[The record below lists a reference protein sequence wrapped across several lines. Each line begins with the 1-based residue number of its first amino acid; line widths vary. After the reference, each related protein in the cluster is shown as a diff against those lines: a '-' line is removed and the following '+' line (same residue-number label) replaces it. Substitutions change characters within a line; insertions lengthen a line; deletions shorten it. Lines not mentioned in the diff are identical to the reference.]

1 MFDAY
6 IRVSSVKG
14 RSGESFISP
23 DVQLDTIE
31 RLARANSL
39 EIGEVV
45 EEMDVSG
52 SKRAEDRQLGRLVEK
67 VESGES
73 EGIIVWKLS
82 RFSRSMLDAIETA
95 TRITDAGGRLIASD
109 FDSSQGM
116 SKALLG
122 LMSGLAEEELDARR
136 EGWRQARERAIGRGV
151 PNGRVPY
158 GLRKRP
164 DGRPEIVSSKAA
176 RLREAF
182 RLRADGMA
190 ETEVARRMHW
200 SHSTTRQR
208 LSNEAY
214 LGVARAGVYR
224 KEDAFPAIIDRDLW
238 DRVQSARTVTPA
250 ATGVLTSE
258 RLLQGLARCG
268 GCGRTL
274 KVLHRKRVDG
284 SRVSVYYCKNAAS
297 EPCLDRAYVHCDAL
311 EEYVCERFSS
321 ALRTTPRLVDVVA
334 VGKELDAAQRALE
347 AAEAQLAAFVEQADA
362 IAAADFQRGYS
373 ARQGRVRDAEED
385 VRQLSARLPRL
396 PVGGSLID
404 LWDRFNAPE
413 RREVL
418 AGFLGRVIVRR
429 GASSDLENQ
438 VVIEWA
444 DGSIANDEARVRVA
458 AA

>member
-1 MFDAY
+1 MLDAY
-6 IRVSSVKG
+6 VRVSSTKG
-14 RSGESFISP
+14 RSGENFISP
-23 DVQLDTIE
+23 SVQRETIE
-31 RLARANSL
+31 RLARANGL

-52 SKRAEDRQLGRLVEK
+52 GKRAEDRQLGRLVEK

-82 RFSRSMLDAIETA
+82 RFSRSMLDSIETA
-95 TRITDAGGRLIASD
+95 TRITEAGGRLIASD
-109 FDSSQGM
+109 FDSAQGM

-122 LMSGLAEEELDARR
+122 LMSGLAEEELDTRR

-151 PNGRVPY
+151 PNGRPPY
-158 GLRKRP
+158 GYRKRG
-164 DGRPEIVSSKAA
+164 DGRFEVVPAKAA
-176 RLREAF
+176 KVKEAF
-182 RLRADGMA
+182 ELRSGGVPI
-190 ETEVARRMHW
+190 TEIARRRGW
-200 SHSTTRQR
+200 SHSTTSQV
-208 LSNEAY
+208 LSNEVY

-224 KEDAFPAIIDRDLW
+224 NENAHPAIIDRDLW
-238 DRVQSARTVTPA
+238 DRVQSARTITPA
-250 ATGVLTSE
+250 ATGALTTE
-258 RLLQGLARCG
+258 RLLQGLARCA

-311 EEYVCERFSS
+311 EEYVCDRFSQ

-334 VGKELDAAQRALE
+334 VGKELDAAQTTLD
-347 AAEAQLAAFVEQADA
+347 AAKAQLDAFIVQADA
-362 IAAADFQRGYS
+362 IAAEDFQRGYA
-373 ARQGRVRDAEED
+373 ARQGRVREAED
-385 VRQLSARLPRL
+385 NVRQLSARLPRL

-404 LWDRFNAPE
+404 LWDRFDAPE

-418 AGFLGRVIVRR
+418 AGFIGRVIVRR

-438 VVIEWA
+438 VVVEWA
-444 DGSIANDEARVRVA
+444 DGSVANDEARVGVA